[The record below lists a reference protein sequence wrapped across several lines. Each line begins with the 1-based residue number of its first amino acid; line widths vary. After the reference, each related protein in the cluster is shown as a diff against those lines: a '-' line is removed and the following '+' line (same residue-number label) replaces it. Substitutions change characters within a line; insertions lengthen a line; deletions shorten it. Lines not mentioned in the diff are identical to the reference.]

1 MAACT
6 KCGANIN
13 PGVTFCGS
21 CGAPVA
27 AAGTAA
33 PAASGS
39 SPSPSA
45 TSTGTPM
52 ASNVVGLLCY
62 VLCPFTSIL
71 FLVIEPYSK
80 DKFVRFHAFQSLF
93 FGIAVFVLS
102 IVLSILS
109 MILAVIP
116 VIGWLIGLLLWL
128 AFPLLLLVAWVYL
141 MVKAYNNEKF
151 KLPII
156 GNIAE
161 QQAG

>member
-1 MAACT
+1 
-6 KCGANIN
+6 
-13 PGVTFCGS
+13 
-21 CGAPVA
+21 
-27 AAGTAA
+27 
-33 PAASGS
+33 
-39 SPSPSA
+39 
-45 TSTGTPM
+45 M

>member
-27 AAGTAA
+27 ATGTSTPA
-33 PAASGS
+33 PAAGGS
-39 SPSPSA
+39 VTPA

-62 VLCPFTSIL
+62 VVCPITSII
-71 FLVIEPYSK
+71 FLVVEPYSK

-93 FGIAVFVLS
+93 FALACFVLS
-102 IVLSILS
+102 IVLTILS

-116 VIGWLIGLLLWL
+116 VIGWLIGLLMWL
-128 AFPLLLLVAWVYL
+128 AFPLLLLVAWIYL
-141 MVKAYNNEKF
+141 MIKAYNNEKF

-161 QQAG
+161 QQAA